1 MANFHTPCA
10 DSAQGVFFISP
21 SAPQDGCKST
31 PEASVHNLQHS
42 RSNHRQQP
50 SASSQLRR
58 PLPCLSRLLSEAPLQ
73 KSAPHGTTCI
83 TPSECEHPL
92 ISPEKDFSR
101 KRRNPEQSHPE
112 PGIPL
117 SRGPQAHP
125 KRALGG
131 KGRRSRN
138 GADLSSPH
146 TRRDGRVTR
155 DGEAAPPSRLGACT
169 VTKRTPAIIKRT
181 ARSFPNVSTSS
192 PHSTPAVAATAGC
205 T

>member
-92 ISPEKDFSR
+92 ISPEKDFSG
-101 KRRNPEQSHPE
+101 KGRNPEQSHPE

-117 SRGPQAHP
+117 SRGPQARP
-125 KRALGG
+125 KTRSRRQGA
-131 KGRRSRN
+131 KKQARRRSLLTSHTPRQK
-138 GADLSSPH
+138 SH
-146 TRRDGRVTR
+146 TRWRSSSRPN
-155 DGEAAPPSRLGACT
+155 ESAHAPSPSAHRQ
-169 VTKRTPAIIKRT
+169 
-181 ARSFPNVSTSS
+181 
-192 PHSTPAVAATAGC
+192 
-205 T
+205 